1 VTVVVMVMVMVM
13 MMMMMMVVV
22 VMVVVVRDR
31 TWHFGLWTKICQI
44 LTNIHDIWQNC
55 TTRNF

>member
-1 VTVVVMVMVMVM
+1 MVMVMVM